1 MRAAAGREPRADL
14 AARQLI
20 RQLLPSMDAVVK
32 TAQLFRI
39 WSKPCGMYASVGGST
54 ALEGRSSRTSL
65 SITLTTR
72 RTKKPALPT
81 TPTQPV

>member
-1 MRAAAGREPRADL
+1 
-14 AARQLI
+14 
-20 RQLLPSMDAVVK
+20 MDAVVK

-65 SITLTTR
+65 SIALTTR
-72 RTKKPALPT
+72 ERKNQHYQQRQPNQYEDRLPDDLYYLVHDSST
-81 TPTQPV
+81 